1 MENEKHMEIGS
12 RKSIGLAILLDLA
25 FKPLDKWKKMT
36 VNGTFKTWTYIWYN
50 ATVYESSL
58 KVIDHRS
65 TPFSIII

>member
-36 VNGTFKTWTYIWYN
+36 VNGTFKTLDYI
-50 ATVYESSL
+50 
-58 KVIDHRS
+58 
-65 TPFSIII
+65 